1 MAKFCAANFSQKRKE
16 NKTLKTQRST
26 ARARLK
32 RIGLSILV
40 VILVIAGSLFL
51 PWNVSALVSHPHPA
65 QNYEKAVQR
74 IDALKANRLSE
85 MNPECVAQFM
95 THGQKVD
102 QVIVLV
108 HGYTNCPKEFVE
120 LGKQFYDLGY
130 NVLIAPLP
138 HHGLKNRLSDEQ
150 GELNAKE
157 LAAYTDQVVDIAR
170 GLGSHVTIMGYS
182 CGGVVT
188 AWAAQHRSDVD
199 TAVVMS
205 PAFGYLAV
213 PTPLTAPVMNYV
225 IAAPDVFEW
234 WDPQLQAAASPDYT
248 YPRYSKHALAQIMRL
263 GFSVQV
269 NSWFKTPLAQ
279 QVIVV
284 TNANDDSV
292 NNELTAK
299 VAKHWLEHDTQLVTY
314 EFPVSFKLPHDLVD
328 SNKPNSNTKVVNQKL
343 IELVTH

>member
-1 MAKFCAANFSQKRKE
+1 MNLQKPINPARRKWIRYVF
-16 NKTLKTQRST
+16 L
-26 ARARLK
+26 A
-32 RIGLSILV
+32 LV
-40 VILVIAGSLFL
+40 VIAASFFV
-51 PWNVSALVSHPHPA
+51 PWNVYSLSSHPRPA
-65 QNYEKAVQR
+65 QNYEEAVQR
-74 IDALKANRLSE
+74 IEVLKANRLSE
-85 MNPECVAQFM
+85 MHPDCVAQFM

-108 HGYTNCPKEFVE
+108 HGYTNCPKEFVD

-138 HHGLKNRLSDEQ
+138 HHGLKNRLTDEQ
-150 GELNAKE
+150 GDLNANE
-157 LAAYTDQVVDIAR
+157 LAAYTDEVVDIAR
-170 GLGSHVTIMGYS
+170 GLGNHLTIMGYS

-188 AWAAQHRSDVD
+188 AWAAQNRSDVD

-205 PAFGYLAV
+205 PAFGYQAI
-213 PTPLTAPVMNYV
+213 PTLLTAPVMNYV

-234 WDPQLQAAASPDYT
+234 WDPELKAAESRDYT
-248 YPRYSKHALAQIMRL
+248 YPRYSKHALAQIMRF

-269 NSWFKTPLAQ
+269 KSWFTAPSAK

-299 VAKHWLEHDTQLVTY
+299 VTRHWLDHGAQLVTY
-314 EFPVSFKLPHDLVD
+314 EFPAGLKLPHDLVD
-328 SNKPNSNTKVVNQKL
+328 SNKPNSNTPVVNEKL
-343 IELVTH
+343 IELVTE